1 MKSIP
6 LFSLLFLVLPFANQT
21 HAHAVVTKSSLN
33 VNSVLPGQVSQVELT
48 FNSKVELSLSQVI
61 LVSAGDKK
69 LSLKTK
75 PGEKPGYIV
84 ISLPALGP
92 GEYALQLK
100 IFAADGH
107 LSEDLIRFIV
117 VEENR

>member
-1 MKSIP
+1 MKPIF
-6 LFSLLFLVLPFANQT
+6 LFSLLFLALTCTNQT

-33 VNSVLPGQVSQVELT
+33 VNSVLAGQESQVELS
-48 FNSKVELSLSQVI
+48 FNSRVELSLSQVL

-69 LSLKTK
+69 QVLNTN
-75 PGEKPGYIV
+75 PGKKAGQIT
-84 ISLPALGP
+84 INMPALNS

-107 LSEDLIRFIV
+107 LSEDLIRFV
-117 VEENR
+117 VIEENR